1 MCVFVF
7 VCVCVYFNLID
18 SVIVFDGVDFVF
30 FCAFVFVFYSL
41 FVCVRV
47 LACALAMRQNAARHA
62 GAMHVLVE
70 LMKSTSSQTE
80 MLEIAAAAI
89 RNLCGNSVENAEVFV
104 A

>member
-1 MCVFVF
+1 MH
-7 VCVCVYFNLID
+7 
-18 SVIVFDGVDFVF
+18 
-30 FCAFVFVFYSL
+30 
-41 FVCVRV
+41 
-47 LACALAMRQNAARHA
+47 QNAARHA

-70 LMKSTSSQTE
+70 LLKCTTSQTE